1 MTMTAVPFA
10 SITSDIQQLVF
21 DAARILLY
29 PVLVGLLVCLVWV
42 LIELG
47 AFLYEAVQRLRS
59 RDMDVL
65 EISALRARKAFAD
78 GKPRAAYRHLQENT
92 YSIVVTRFLFDLIR
106 NYQTERLAAKP
117 LKLLQEYEFYTV
129 RRLERTRILAR
140 VGPVLGLM
148 GALIPLA
155 PALAGLAQGDV
166 AELTDNLEIAFS
178 VAVIGLLIG
187 GLAYVIGLIR
197 DRMYS
202 QDISDMEYLLELLEG
217 NAERLESG
225 RRRDRLGRWET
236 DPFVTYVDVP
246 DPTADT
252 ATIEPVE
259 AAEESPAQT
268 PTDDIA
274 VPGTPLADQ
283 VNPPAT
289 PAASFDDPD
298 MSWHTDDDPFAALGP
313 AEAQEGP
320 ARHPGEE
327 LPGTNPSRFGD
338 ARDAT

>member
-1 MTMTAVPFA
+1 MIMTVAPLA

-47 AFLYEAVQRLRS
+47 AFLYEAVVRFRS
-59 RDMDVL
+59 RDMDAL
-65 EISALRARKAFAD
+65 EVSALRARRAFAD

-129 RRLERTRILAR
+129 RRLERTRILTR
-140 VGPVLGLM
+140 IGPVLGLM

-166 AELTDNLEIAFS
+166 VELTDNLEIAFS

-187 GLAYVIGLIR
+187 GLAYVIGLLR

-217 NAERLESG
+217 NAERLEAG
-225 RRRDRLGRWET
+225 RRRDRLGRWES

-246 DPTADT
+246 DTTGDT
-252 ATIEPVE
+252 EAIEPVE
-259 AAEESPAQT
+259 PTEEPEAVA
-268 PTDDIA
+268 PTGQA
-274 VPGTPLADQ
+274 VAPGTTLDEPGT
-283 VNPPAT
+283 PAT

-313 AEAQEGP
+313 AEASQGP
-320 ARHPGEE
+320 ARLADDSPRTRASG
-327 LPGTNPSRFGD
+327 PD
-338 ARDAT
+338 DVRDTT